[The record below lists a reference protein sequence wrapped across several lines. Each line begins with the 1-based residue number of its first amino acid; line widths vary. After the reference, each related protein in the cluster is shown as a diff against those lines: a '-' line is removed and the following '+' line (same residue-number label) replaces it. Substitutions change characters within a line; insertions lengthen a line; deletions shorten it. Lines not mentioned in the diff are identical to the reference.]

1 MHTLMVILFTRGN
14 FMKVFYGDRNLRIHS
29 TNIFRNIKERGY
41 MFYDEDSGCRI
52 TARDV
57 SHLIKPTQSPIYL
70 KGIVDG
76 SRGMR
81 GYDIRVLRELLAFCK
96 EKGYDEVVEY
106 IEYKIERM

>member
-1 MHTLMVILFTRGN
+1 
-14 FMKVFYGDRNLRIHS
+14 MKVFYGDRKFRIHDS
-29 TNIFRNIKERGY
+29 PFSHAYRERGY
-41 MFYDEDSGCRI
+41 MFFNEDEAKRI
-52 TARDV
+52 SLHDM
-57 SHLIKPTQSPIYL
+57 LFYL
-70 KGIVDG
+70 KPKQSEGFLKGFIQG